1 MSRPATWFGRCFEA
15 QHGFTRR
22 QMATIL
28 LNCNRLV
35 CQRRALRKL
44 MCQPG
49 GGFYGNLCLHFNGIR
64 VPLKGGPYGFSTRNA
79 HIIRPAEAD
88 SFSGGQVNFLKR
100 HWWPFAI
107 TGRHSSPRNNQPP
120 PPHSRDWR
128 DIQTK
133 IAAQKCPPSD
143 VRLCGKERRKNAQ
156 PFRAGWTDW
165 AWPWQRAATPLA
177 PIDDSQAAFNIGCLS
192 SSKISIFI
200 QMNRPILIYLNSID
214 LTNFN

>member
-1 MSRPATWFGRCFEA
+1 
-15 QHGFTRR
+15 
-22 QMATIL
+22 MATIL

-120 PPHSRDWR
+120 PPTPGTGGIFRRKLRPKNVLRPTSVFAERSAGKTRSPFGRVGPTGRGHGDGRPRHWLRSMIRR
-128 DIQTK
+128 
-133 IAAQKCPPSD
+133 PPSTL
-143 VRLCGKERRKNAQ
+143 VASPHPKS
-156 PFRAGWTDW
+156 PF
-165 AWPWQRAATPLA
+165 
-177 PIDDSQAAFNIGCLS
+177 SF
-192 SSKISIFI
+192 K
-200 QMNRPILIYLNSID
+200 
-214 LTNFN
+214 